1 MNLAQSL
8 AMLTAGKVIIVDVFA
23 DGPQGGNPAPIVLN
37 ANAMNP
43 SEMQAVARKTGHE
56 CGFVKP
62 APADSGHDFSLHFWV
77 PNHEMEMCGHV
88 TVGTVWL
95 MATLGIITKNY
106 VSILTRSGT
115 VYARIQRDTATDY
128 FKVEITQP
136 VGTMT
141 GIPGGEALQSEI
153 LNVLGITTD
162 ELAHAPI
169 INASTSR
176 IKTLI
181 PLKDSQTL
189 HNLQPKFAQISELCQ
204 RIDSTG
210 LYPYASDEGHPNTFY
225 ARQFPKSSGYPEDAA
240 TGIAAAALAFGLR
253 DSGQVDSQA
262 ECVTIYQGQAIGRP
276 SKIEITFRFNT
287 RGEVEGCWLGGNVR
301 FSEEYHG

>member
-1 MNLAQSL
+1 MNLAQLL
-8 AMLTAGKVIIVDVFA
+8 AMQPAGEVITVDVFA

-37 ANAMNP
+37 ANTMNP

-62 APADSGHDFSLHFWV
+62 APAGSGQDFSLYFWV

-95 MATLGIITKNY
+95 MAKLGIITKND
-106 VSILTRSGT
+106 VSIFTRSG
-115 VYARIQRDTATDY
+115 VVNARIQHDSAMDY

-136 VGTMT
+136 VGTIT
-141 GIPGGEALQSEI
+141 DISGEEAFQPEL
-153 LNVLGITTD
+153 LNLLGITSH
-162 ELAHAPI
+162 ELANAPI

-181 PLKDSQTL
+181 PLKDSHTL
-189 HNLQPKFAQISELCQ
+189 HNLQPNLANISDFCQ
-204 RIDSTG
+204 RIGSTG
-210 LYPYASDEGHPNTFY
+210 LYPYASDEDLPNTFY

-240 TGIAAAALAFGLR
+240 TGIAATALAFGLR
-253 DSGQVDSQA
+253 YSGQVDSQT
-262 ECVTIYQGQAIGRP
+262 EHVTIKQGQAIGRP
-276 SKIEITFRFNT
+276 SKIEVTFRFNAW
-287 RGEVEGCWLGGNVR
+287 GEVEGCWLGGDVR
-301 FSEEYHG
+301 FTMEHH